1 MTLFDHT
8 PVCKKPIKLVFTAE
22 RASSD
27 GGLLL
32 LREVERRS
40 GILRAITNCIREES
54 HPGYIKHSSHLMLT
68 QREFQIAVGY
78 EDANDYGRLGDDIL
92 LKICADVAPV
102 R

>member
-1 MTLFDHT
+1 
-8 PVCKKPIKLVFTAE
+8 
-22 RASSD
+22 
-27 GGLLL
+27 
-32 LREVERRS
+32 
-40 GILRAITNCIREES
+40 
-54 HPGYIKHSSHLMLT
+54 MLT